1 MNNLDNHSI
10 MKLIDID
17 KIHIENFVL
26 KTEEGTK
33 RYKEKFYLKSVND
46 RNKYVNRQ
54 INIFKKYLNDIENE
68 MVERVNKLMPIN
80 NSEKHEKARKEIQ
93 QLLNLV
99 FLNANCSSSF
109 KLKFD
114 YIIADITKDTSL
126 EDVHQLIKKFI
137 QEFSALGINLSINDF
152 TYSMFTEQY
161 MRPFFKNSS
170 FEEMKNIFEKIYFR
184 CPDIILHLKMNL
196 IYILERYKTKIDKYV
211 LYLKKK
217 KFIEYGVDELS
228 VVKKYIEI
236 RLALGHVI
244 ATDSYNNTKLFL
256 TGEKKICD
264 FVEGS
269 PTRNKIYDM
278 FACNNNYND
287 LSKEAKKNYNSAVMD
302 LYVTLKELKK
312 YYNYEFLLKDLLLR
326 YKDKDSHKGQYASK
340 KKEIDKE
347 EKRRQAIY
355 KAYLKATGKGIFSIK
370 NDDKISNSML
380 KMNEEIHKL
389 NNLYEELRDLEIT
402 NSLNELSE
410 SASIYDLFTC
420 ALTSFSFLEKS
431 FKNQENFQESTI
443 EDSLSKYFK
452 FIYNPSNSL
461 LRKINVFADY
471 DIVSVV
477 AEKYK
482 LLNLTITSD
491 MINRDNIDSTID
503 SLEVINL
510 IQNIEKSS
518 ISLHEIDIL
527 CQMKNII
534 EESKNN
540 N

>member
-1 MNNLDNHSI
+1 MNNLDNHFI

-17 KIHIENFVL
+17 KVHIENFVL
-26 KTEEGTK
+26 ETEEGTK
-33 RYKEKFYLKSVND
+33 RYKEKFYFKSVND
-46 RNKYVNRQ
+46 RNEYVNRQ
-54 INIFKKYLNDIENE
+54 ISIFKKYLNDIENE

-80 NSEKHEKARKEIQ
+80 KSVKHEKAENEIE

-109 KLKFD
+109 KLKLD
-114 YIIADITKDTSL
+114 YIVADITKDTSL
-126 EDVHQLIKKFI
+126 EDVHKLIKKFI
-137 QEFSALGINLSINDF
+137 QQFSILGINLDINDF
-152 TYSMFTEQY
+152 TYTMFTEQY
-161 MRPFFKNSS
+161 MMPFFQNSS

-196 IYILERYKTKIDKYV
+196 IYILERYKAKLDKYV

-217 KFIEYGVDELS
+217 KFVEYGVDELS
-228 VVKKYIEI
+228 VVKKYVEA
-236 RLALGHVI
+236 RLALGRVI
-244 ATDSYNNTKLFL
+244 ATDSYNNACLFL
-256 TGEKKICD
+256 NGEKKISD
-264 FVEGS
+264 FVEES

-287 LSKEAKKNYNSAVMD
+287 LSKEDKKNYNSAVMD

-326 YKDKDSHKGQYASK
+326 YKNKDSFKGQYASK

-347 EKRRQAIY
+347 EKKRQAIY
-355 KAYLKATGKGIFSIK
+355 KEYLKATGRGLLARK
-370 NDDKISNSML
+370 NDDKVSNSML
-380 KMNEEIHKL
+380 KMNEEIQKL
-389 NNLYEELRDLEIT
+389 NNLYEELRDLEIS

-420 ALTSFSFLEKS
+420 ALTSFPFLEKS
-431 FKNQENFQESTI
+431 FRNQESFQEFAL
-443 EDSLSKYFK
+443 EDNLNKYLK
-452 FIYNPSNSL
+452 FVYNPSNSL

-491 MINRDNIDSTID
+491 MINRDNIDSTIG

-510 IQNIEKSS
+510 IQNIEKAS
-518 ISLHEIDIL
+518 ISLHEIDVL
-527 CQMKNII
+527 CQMKTIL